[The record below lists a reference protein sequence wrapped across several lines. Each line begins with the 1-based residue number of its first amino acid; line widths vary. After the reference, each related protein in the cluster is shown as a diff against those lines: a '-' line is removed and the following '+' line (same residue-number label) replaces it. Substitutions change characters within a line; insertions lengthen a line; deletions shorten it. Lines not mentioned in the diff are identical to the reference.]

1 LLYLGLGDGGDAR
14 DPEDRSQ
21 NPSTKLGKLLR
32 LDVDR
37 PLARWEIVGIGL
49 RNPWR
54 FSFDEETNVLYIAD
68 VGQERWEEV
77 NAVPMPFE
85 GMLNF
90 GWDVYE
96 GFEPFEDKDPTPP
109 TALVEPIL
117 VYSHAEGCSVIG
129 GFVYRG
135 EEIRSLRDRYVFGD
149 YCAGTIWSFSSADGR
164 RPVRRV
170 ETIAVPQLTSF
181 GEDSLGRML
190 LVSQT
195 GTIYRIANRTA
206 VPASRTPN

>member
-1 LLYLGLGDGGDAR
+1 
-14 DPEDRSQ
+14 
-21 NPSTKLGKLLR
+21 
-32 LDVDR
+32 
-37 PLARWEIVGIGL
+37 
-49 RNPWR
+49 
-54 FSFDEETNVLYIAD
+54 
-68 VGQERWEEV
+68 
-77 NAVPMPFE
+77 
-85 GMLNF
+85 
-90 GWDVYE
+90 
-96 GFEPFEDKDPTPP
+96 
-109 TALVEPIL
+109 
-117 VYSHAEGCSVIG
+117 VIG